1 MFRAIL
7 AMPFL
12 LMAYGCLMLAY
23 WVCPGL
29 KDKKG
34 QPTKGAW
41 VDAPEGWERGQN

>member
-1 MFRAIL
+1 MFRAII

-12 LMAYGCLMLAY
+12 LMAYANLMLAY

-34 QPTKGAW
+34 PPPAGAW
-41 VDAPEGWERGQN
+41 VDAPEGWEKGQN